1 MSLLHA
7 AAPPLLLALGWCI
20 TVPAAWL
27 ALRAVRAS
35 FLPTTQSQHGW
46 LAAVVTTMMLW
57 VLHVRSPV
65 GLDFGLLG
73 GALFALVF
81 GRARAILGLLAAL
94 GLYTALEDG
103 TWINFG
109 LNGALLAVV
118 PATLSTALQRQLE
131 RRLPHNLF
139 VFIIGNGLFVSLIA
153 TACTSGLILLVA
165 ALEAGVLLGL
175 GDHLAYSLL
184 LAWGEALMSGMLFSA
199 LVVFLPQAVLTY
211 RQELYLPRRR
221 AP

>member
-7 AAPPLLLALGWCI
+7 AASPLLLTLGWCI

-27 ALRAVRAS
+27 ALRAVRAP
-35 FLPTTQSQHGW
+35 FLPTARAQHGW
-46 LAAVVTTMMLW
+46 LAAIVATTMLW

-81 GRARAILGLLAAL
+81 GWARAILGLLAAL
-94 GLYTALEDG
+94 ALYTALDDG
-103 TWINFG
+103 AWINFG
-109 LNGALLAVV
+109 LNGALLAVM
-118 PATLSTALQRQLE
+118 PAALVGTLQRQLE

-139 VFIIGNGLFVSLIA
+139 VFIIGNGLFVTLIA
-153 TACTSGLILLVA
+153 TASTGGLILLVSA
-165 ALEAGVLLGL
+165 FEAGALAAL
-175 GDHLAYSLL
+175 GDHVAYALL

-221 AP
+221 AL